1 MESNIGSGDGMPV
14 VRSQKAFDRRSGSRL
29 ERVIFNHRRLIMI
42 ISLLLVAILGFEA
55 SKLTIGVSFRDM
67 MPQSSEFIHNYLEN
81 ADSLRSLGNSV
92 RIVVENKKGSIYS
105 PQYLQTLRQIND
117 RVYVIRGVDRAFV
130 KSLWMPVVRWTQVTA
145 DGFQLGPVMPDDY
158 DGSPASIQRLRVNIA
173 RAGIVG
179 SIVGGD
185 QNSRTIFVPLLTT
198 YDDSGKHLDELAV
211 QDAV

>member
-1 MESNIGSGDGMPV
+1 MCVESLNLKIGLS
-14 VRSQKAFDRRSGSRL
+14 
-29 ERVIFNHRRLIMI
+29 
-42 ISLLLVAILGFEA
+42 
-55 SKLTIGVSFRDM
+55 IGDM
-67 MPQSSEFIHNYLEN
+67 MRQSSEFIHNYLEN

-130 KSLWMPVVRWTQVTA
+130 KSLWMPVVRWTEVTA
-145 DGFQLGPVMPDDY
+145 DGFQGGPVMPDDY

-179 SIVGGD
+179 SLVGAD
-185 QNSRTIFVPLLTT
+185 PTFSTLFVPLLTT
-198 YDDSGKHLDELAV
+198 YGDSGKHLDELAV